1 MAKMLG
7 EGVTINRN
15 GTPPLSPWLTTFISC
30 FSKCPTHLV
39 FQEWQNMVSEARRN
53 LLFDLPDFRPWASGL
68 IPECIRVWGF
78 KLKLIRFHNS

>member
-1 MAKMLG
+1 MLG

-53 LLFDLPDFRPWASGL
+53 PLFDLPDFRPSASGL

-78 KLKLIRFHNS
+78 KLKLMLLHDS